1 MINFDMTTVVYVIFV
16 FIFLKYGLKEL
27 NLIYM
32 ILISIGIVYYVKNYM
47 FKKVLD
53 KDNLG
58 SDVELYLKKI
68 EKYDNNNLMKKIRLN
83 YKNLNKY
90 MSKKNRNMGD
100 IYFLKDKIL
109 DYINS
114 LNIEHNDK
122 MIDSVYS
129 SISKLIE
136 NKLK

>member
-1 MINFDMTTVVYVIFV
+1 
-16 FIFLKYGLKEL
+16 
-27 NLIYM
+27 
-32 ILISIGIVYYVKNYM
+32 
-47 FKKVLD
+47 
-53 KDNLG
+53 
-58 SDVELYLKKI
+58 
-68 EKYDNNNLMKKIRLN
+68 
-83 YKNLNKY
+83 
-90 MSKKNRNMGD
+90 MGD

>member
-32 ILISIGIVYYVKNYM
+32 ILISIGIVYYLKNYM

-58 SDVELYLKKI
+58 SEVELYLKKI

>member
-32 ILISIGIVYYVKNYM
+32 ILISICIVYYVKNYM

-58 SDVELYLKKI
+58 SEVELYLKKI

>member
-1 MINFDMTTVVYVIFV
+1 
-16 FIFLKYGLKEL
+16 
-27 NLIYM
+27 
-32 ILISIGIVYYVKNYM
+32 
-47 FKKVLD
+47 
-53 KDNLG
+53 
-58 SDVELYLKKI
+58 
-68 EKYDNNNLMKKIRLN
+68 MKKIRLN

>member
-58 SDVELYLKKI
+58 SEVELYLKKI

-83 YKNLNKY
+83 YKKLNKY

>member
-32 ILISIGIVYYVKNYM
+32 ILISICIVYYVKNYM

>member
-58 SDVELYLKKI
+58 SEVELYLKKI

>member
-1 MINFDMTTVVYVIFV
+1 
-16 FIFLKYGLKEL
+16 
-27 NLIYM
+27 
-32 ILISIGIVYYVKNYM
+32 M

-58 SDVELYLKKI
+58 SDVEHYLKKI

>member
-1 MINFDMTTVVYVIFV
+1 MTTVVYVIFV

-32 ILISIGIVYYVKNYM
+32 ILISIGIVYYLKNYM

-58 SDVELYLKKI
+58 SEVDLYLKKI

>member
-58 SDVELYLKKI
+58 SDVEHYLKKI

-83 YKNLNKY
+83 YKKLNKY